1 MEIKMKE
8 LSSFSVT
15 PLHTDHVEEICAD
28 IKRQIETGVSSMPIF
43 SMTLVPVGTPVCD
56 KASVMVEKYLKF
68 KSRLDSMG
76 IPSGILVQ
84 ATIGHGGKL
93 AAPSPFRKMV
103 GLLKESGEV
112 VCPYDEDFRAHMR
125 EVFSRLAAAKPAH
138 IMVDDDFRLIDRAD
152 GGCVCELH
160 LARFNELAGT
170 SFDKEGL
177 KAALMGE
184 NAEKYIKIFVETQ
197 REALLGAARAMREGI
212 DAVDKTIPGSFC
224 ACGNNAEFA
233 EEIAEILAGE
243 GNPVT
248 VRINNGNYTPAG
260 PRGLSYASYRAAIQ
274 SERIRKSVDIIL
286 AETDTCP
293 QNRYSTGAYSLH
305 SHFTLSILEGCAGA
319 KHWITRMAEHES
331 KSGEAYRRVLSK
343 YSGFHKALAELVPS
357 LEWQG
362 CRIPLS
368 EKRCFIFE
376 GGEWFRSDGGEG
388 FATHV
393 LERLGIPLYFSS
405 KEGGAVFFSG
415 KGDKKF
421 TDAELREMLSGNVFL
436 AAESAVRFIERG
448 LGEYLGVDVR
458 SYTGKRATGEHVF
471 INGKRMAPQMQIHE
485 ITPICDGVVA
495 HSEVVHSLDGSERE
509 YLFPGVTSYKN
520 SLGGTA
526 VVFSGTPITRFHYA
540 EAFSFLNESRKAQLV
555 SLLRELGNL
564 PVYYEGDEEVYLRA
578 AKTACGSLFV
588 CLFNI
593 GTDPIDEITLSVEKA
608 YTGVDVLTPDGKWQS
623 ADFTQDGEHLTVRVP
638 AVTLA
643 PVAMILK

>member
-1 MEIKMKE
+1 M
-8 LSSFSVT
+8 
-15 PLHTDHVEEICAD
+15 PLFVDHVEEICAD

-43 SMTLVPVGTPVCD
+43 SMTLVPVGTPVAD
-56 KASVMVEKYLKF
+56 KAGVMVKKYLKF

-84 ATIGHGGKL
+84 ATIGHGTKL
-93 AAPSPFRKMV
+93 AAPSPFRKIV
-103 GLLKESGEV
+103 GLTKDGGET

-125 EVFSRLAAAKPAH
+125 EVFSKLAAAKPDH
-138 IMVDDDFRLIDRAD
+138 IMVDDDFRLIARAG
-152 GGCVCELH
+152 GGCACKAH
-160 LARFNELAGT
+160 LSRFNELMGT
-170 SFDKEGL
+170 SFDRDGL
-177 KAALMGE
+177 RLALEGE
-184 NAEKYIKIFVETQ
+184 NAEKCIDAFVQTQ
-197 REALLGAARAMREGI
+197 REAVLGAARAMREGI

-233 EEIAEILAGE
+233 EEIAKILAGE

-260 PRGLSYASYRAAIQ
+260 PRNLSYASYRAAIQ
-274 SERIRKSVDIIL
+274 AERIRKDVDVIL

-293 QNRYSTGAYSLH
+293 QNRYSTGAYSLN

-319 KHWITRMAEHES
+319 KHWITRMAEYEPE
-331 KSGEAYRRVLSK
+331 SGEAYRRVLAK
-343 YSGFHKALAELVPS
+343 YSGFHKALAELVPT

-368 EKRCFIFE
+368 DKRCFIFE
-376 GGEWFRSDGGEG
+376 GGDWFGTDGGEG

-405 KEGGAVFFSG
+405 KSGGAVFFSG

-471 INGKRMAPQMQIHE
+471 INGKRMQAQMQIHE

-540 EAFSFLNESRKAQLV
+540 EAFSFLNESRKAQIV

-623 ADFTQDGEHLTVRVP
+623 ADFTQDGEHLTVCVP